1 MIYGLYLSA
10 TGVLAN
16 SYRQDGIANN
26 LANSETV
33 GFKRHVATFQLRPP
47 ESQAEHRPDLSNPT
61 LDNIGGGFLASP
73 TQIDMSQGELETTGG
88 NLDAAI
94 YGKGFFA
101 VNDQGKTKLTRAGSF
116 MLDNNGNLVMA
127 NGEGQQ
133 VLDQDGKP
141 IQLDVNNAARLEIQ
155 KDGTI
160 TQQGQPIAK
169 IGLFD
174 VPDQSQLVKT
184 GENLMDYPDLS
195 NSLQASDATVQG
207 GSTERANVDPTTE
220 LTQLMETQRQLEANA
235 NMIRY
240 QDQSLNTLVNSV
252 GKVS

>member
-1 MIYGLYLSA
+1 
-10 TGVLAN
+10 
-16 SYRQDGIANN
+16 
-26 LANSETV
+26 
-33 GFKRHVATFQLRPP
+33 
-47 ESQAEHRPDLSNPT
+47 
-61 LDNIGGGFLASP
+61 
-73 TQIDMSQGELETTGG
+73 
-88 NLDAAI
+88 
-94 YGKGFFA
+94 
-101 VNDQGKTKLTRAGSF
+101 
-116 MLDNNGNLVMA
+116 MLDNNGNLIMA

-207 GSTERANVDPTTE
+207 GSTEAANVDPTTE